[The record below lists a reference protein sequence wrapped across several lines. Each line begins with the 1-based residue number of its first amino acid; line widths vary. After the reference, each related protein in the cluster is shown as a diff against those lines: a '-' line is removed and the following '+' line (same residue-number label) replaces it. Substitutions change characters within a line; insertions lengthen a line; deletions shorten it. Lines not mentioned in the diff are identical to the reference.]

1 MQVNVDIV
9 AHPHGSP
16 RRDLPI
22 SDLCRHL
29 EQRALRRCS
38 NTSAKESCWPSFFM
52 RPDGVVTGKLR
63 RNVPGVLISDVD
75 PRKKYY
81 DSTVLWRERAM
92 RGVFHS
98 GKLLRDPRSKAR
110 TRL

>member
-1 MQVNVDIV
+1 MRVNVDIV
-9 AHPHGSP
+9 VRPHGAS
-16 RRDLPI
+16 
-22 SDLCRHL
+22 
-29 EQRALRRCS
+29 
-38 NTSAKESCWPSFFM
+38 
-52 RPDGVVTGKLR
+52 
-63 RNVPGVLISDVD
+63 PGVLISDVD

-98 GKLLRDPRSKAR
+98 GRLLRDPRSEAR